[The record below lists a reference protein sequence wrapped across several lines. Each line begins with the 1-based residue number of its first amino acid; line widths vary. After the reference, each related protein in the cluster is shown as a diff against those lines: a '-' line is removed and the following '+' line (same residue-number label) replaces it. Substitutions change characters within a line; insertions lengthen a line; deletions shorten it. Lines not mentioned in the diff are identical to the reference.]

1 MKKKAKK
8 KAVKPKKKAVKPK
21 KKVVSKNVRKTVGG
35 VRGDTLREEVG
46 AEPESMVVDSGDL
59 QGISVTE
66 DVDSES
72 AAELLDEGQGFE
84 AGIIS
89 GVEAAPNADQA
100 EMKPRKVPTD
110 FVTGKYK
117 DRNRI

>member
-1 MKKKAKK
+1 MKKKTKITAAK
-8 KAVKPKKKAVKPK
+8 PR
-21 KKVVSKNVRKTVGG
+21 KKVASQNVRKAVAG
-35 VRGDTLREEVG
+35 VRGDTLREEIG
-46 AEPESMVVDSGDL
+46 AEPEARVVDAGDL

-72 AAELLDEGQGFE
+72 AAELLDEGQGIE

-89 GVEAAPNADQA
+89 GVEDAPNADQA